1 MRGVRVVGRL
11 RKEKEMVGRE
21 EVRREVGVW
30 REREEREERA
40 DVVAIGMRMRE
51 ARVKKRG
58 LSVSSRRRRRLKRT
72 VFNYIFVFLQ
82 ISPNSLKH

>member
-1 MRGVRVVGRL
+1 MVSDWSEEEVALRGVRVVGRL

-40 DVVAIGMRMRE
+40 DVVAIGMR
-51 ARVKKRG
+51 
-58 LSVSSRRRRRLKRT
+58 RRRRRKEKENQRIKNIT
-72 VFNYIFVFLQ
+72 DSWRV
-82 ISPNSLKH
+82 

>member
-1 MRGVRVVGRL
+1 MVSDWSEEEVALRGVRVVGRL

-51 ARVKKRG
+51 ARVK
-58 LSVSSRRRRRLKRT
+58 SV
-72 VFNYIFVFLQ
+72 V
-82 ISPNSLKH
+82 

>member
-1 MRGVRVVGRL
+1 MVSDWSEEEVALRGVRVVGRL

-58 LSVSSRRRRRLKRT
+58 
-72 VFNYIFVFLQ
+72 
-82 ISPNSLKH
+82 